1 MPSPRND
8 ILINIDEKTR
18 NAALRFYNWKLIVG
32 KFGSVHFPMK
42 ILAELRPTHTETD
55 NESIVGLYAY
65 REGRALNLALKIIDI
80 QSG

>member
-1 MPSPRND
+1 
-8 ILINIDEKTR
+8 
-18 NAALRFYNWKLIVG
+18 
-32 KFGSVHFPMK
+32 MK